1 MSCVMAGSSAKAT
14 VNPSQKHAHRRFTL
28 FRSRANFCNIR
39 PMNPVGWLGD
49 KCRELLKL
57 KDTSHSI
64 ALGTAIGMFFGFV
77 PLWGFKTL
85 LALGISRLVRANLL
99 ATAIAASLHDV
110 ALPLLPL
117 LLRWEYE
124 IGYWILSHPHELP
137 ARLSL
142 SHHSPIVWFHWSTFL
157 TVGRPL
163 LLGSL
168 VFSAPAAV
176 LTYYIMLVLVERTR
190 SKKPAATEQTPNS

>member
-1 MSCVMAGSSAKAT
+1 
-14 VNPSQKHAHRRFTL
+14 
-28 FRSRANFCNIR
+28 
-39 PMNPVGWLGD
+39 MNPLGWLGD
-49 KCRELLKL
+49 KCKQLVQL
-57 KDTSHSI
+57 KDTSHAI

-137 ARLSL
+137 AKLSL
-142 SHHSPIVWFHWSTFL
+142 SHHSATTWFHWSTFL

-163 LLGSL
+163 LLGAL
-168 VFSAPAAV
+168 VISAPVAVATYYVTLAV
-176 LTYYIMLVLVERTR
+176 LQRMR
-190 SKKPAATEQTPNS
+190 SNRAAGAEQTPSK

>member
-1 MSCVMAGSSAKAT
+1 M
-14 VNPSQKHAHRRFTL
+14 RFTL
-28 FRSRANFCNIR
+28 FRCYPNICNFR
-39 PMNPVGWLGD
+39 PMNLLGWVRD
-49 KCRELLKL
+49 KCSQLVRL

-85 LALGISRLVRANLL
+85 LALGISRLARASLL

-124 IGYWILSHPHELP
+124 IGYLILSHPHEWP
-137 ARLSL
+137 AKLDL
-142 SHHSPIVWFHWSTFL
+142 SHHSPLVWLHWSTFL

-168 VFSAPAAV
+168 VFSAPVAVATYYVTLAV
-176 LTYYIMLVLVERTR
+176 LQR
-190 SKKPAATEQTPNS
+190 KKK